1 VSDIGIIGNGFVGGA
16 VAYGFRDQKPLIY
29 DINPE
34 VSTHSFEEVAN
45 CKYVF
50 ICLPTPMVC
59 ETGGEA
65 NTDIVEDCLEKL
77 QYSREQVI
85 MLKSTVPVGTTKKL
99 AKKYCLRN
107 LLHCPEF
114 LTAANA
120 KYDFVNADRT
130 VIGSPYL
137 REGIEEKYLE
147 MARELFLKVFPNIPV
162 YTMTSCE
169 SEMVKYTAN
178 CFLAT
183 KVGFFNMI
191 FALGNK
197 LGLDYNRVLEG
208 VLSDPRIGKSHT
220 AVPGPDGDYGF
231 GGTCFPKDVNA
242 MITTLQNNH
251 ISSYILESVWR
262 DNMKFR
268 TNWDWANNT
277 SAVRANETR

>member
-1 VSDIGIIGNGFVGGA
+1 MSDIGIIGNGFVGGA
-16 VAYGFRDQKPLIY
+16 VAHGFRDQKPLIY

-34 VSTHSFEEVAN
+34 VSTHPFEEVAN
-45 CKYVF
+45 CKYIF

-65 NTDIVEDCLEKL
+65 NTDIVENCLEKL

-99 AKKYCLRN
+99 AKKYRLRN
-107 LLHCPEF
+107 LVHCPEF

-137 REGIEEKYLE
+137 REGIEEKYSE
-147 MARELFLKVFPNIPV
+147 MARELFLKVFPDIPV

>member
-1 VSDIGIIGNGFVGGA
+1 LV
-16 VAYGFRDQKPLIY
+16 
-29 DINPE
+29 
-34 VSTHSFEEVAN
+34 
-45 CKYVF
+45 
-50 ICLPTPMVC
+50 
-59 ETGGEA
+59 
-65 NTDIVEDCLEKL
+65 
-77 QYSREQVI
+77 
-85 MLKSTVPVGTTKKL
+85 
-99 AKKYCLRN
+99 
-107 LLHCPEF
+107 HCPEF

-137 REGIEEKYLE
+137 REGIEEKYSE
-147 MARELFLKVFPNIPV
+147 MAKELFLKVFPDIPV

-191 FALGNK
+191 FTLGNK